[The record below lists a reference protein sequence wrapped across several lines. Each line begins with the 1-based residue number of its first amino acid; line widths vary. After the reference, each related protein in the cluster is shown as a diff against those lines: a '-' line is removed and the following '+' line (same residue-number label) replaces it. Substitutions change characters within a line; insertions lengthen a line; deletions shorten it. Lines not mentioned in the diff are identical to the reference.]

1 MRAAQRAQ
9 RETMTDDKT
18 TEPSSTEPSSTEPSS
33 TEPSSTSAEDIDSR
47 FSRITFPI
55 EHDHGLSPE

>member
-1 MRAAQRAQ
+1 MRAAQRTQ

-18 TEPSSTEPSSTEPSS
+18 TEPSASSTEPSS
-33 TEPSSTSAEDIDSR
+33 TEPSAEDIDSR

-55 EHDHGLSPE
+55 EPTEHDHGLSPE

>member
-1 MRAAQRAQ
+1 MRAAQRTQ

-18 TEPSSTEPSSTEPSS
+18 TEPSSTEPSSTEPS
-33 TEPSSTSAEDIDSR
+33 TTSAEDIDSR

-55 EHDHGLSPE
+55 EHDHWLSPE

>member
-9 RETMTDDKT
+9 RETMTDDK
-18 TEPSSTEPSSTEPSS
+18 PP
-33 TEPSSTSAEDIDSR
+33 EPSSTSAEDIHSR